1 MREYFF
7 ELPCDDG
14 HKSFHQKAR
23 VRENARGEKL
33 LFSYGTAVCKLD
45 AGGNFVR
52 LWDGYSATTQRHINS
67 FIRFYGSRQQCGK
80 AAWLKTPVERRPAL

>member
-1 MREYFF
+1 MKEYVF

-14 HKSFHQKAR
+14 RKSFYQKAR
-23 VRENARGEKL
+23 VRETARGEKL
-33 LFSYGTAVCKLD
+33 LLSYGTVVCKLD

-52 LWDGYSATTQRHINS
+52 LWGGYSATTQRHVNS

-80 AAWLKTPVERRPAL
+80 AAWLKTPVERSYAL